1 MVIDLSDFDRGEVR
15 LLLSLFRSAGTQEF
29 LIEILTIEGRRAGL
43 SIAAVVA
50 KNVRQ
55 DIFINPVLLF
65 VLHITV
71 EIVACLRLFI
81 GTHEIILLLYL
92 KIYTANGFFGQALVV
107 RICEL
112 PKIIHSP
119 ILIFGGWDLEVI
131 HGEDV
136 FLAYLADLNTVEV

>member
-55 DIFINPVLLF
+55 DIFINPV
-65 VLHITV
+65 
-71 EIVACLRLFI
+71 
-81 GTHEIILLLYL
+81 
-92 KIYTANGFFGQALVV
+92 
-107 RICEL
+107 
-112 PKIIHSP
+112 
-119 ILIFGGWDLEVI
+119 
-131 HGEDV
+131 
-136 FLAYLADLNTVEV
+136 